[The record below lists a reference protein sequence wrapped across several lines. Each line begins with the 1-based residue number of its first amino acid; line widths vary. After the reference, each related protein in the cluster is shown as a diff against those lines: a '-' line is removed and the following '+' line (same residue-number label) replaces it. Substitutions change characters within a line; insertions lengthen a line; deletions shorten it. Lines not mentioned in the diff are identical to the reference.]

1 VKAVI
6 LAGGKG
12 TRLRPYTT
20 HFPKPLMPLGDKP
33 IIEIVIKQLKLADIE
48 EIIVTTGHLS
58 EMFHA
63 LLNDGK
69 KLGVK
74 IKYSVEDKPMG
85 TAGPLSILRNDLRE
99 DFFVVNGDVLCDLNF
114 LKMRDYH
121 LKNGNAATIGVA
133 ERSVF
138 VDFGL
143 VHLDNLNCFSE
154 WEEKPTIKYLVSMG
168 IYVLSPDSLNL
179 LPDNEFFNIPDLI
192 QKLHHNKKKV
202 MGFTH
207 RGMWLDIG
215 RPDDYENACNIYE
228 TKQDLLNGIFI

>member
-1 VKAVI
+1 MKAVI

-33 IIEIVIKQLKLADIE
+33 IIEIVIKQLKMANIEDI
-48 EIIVTTGHLS
+48 IITTGHLS

-63 LLNDGK
+63 LLDEGQ

-74 IKYSVEDKPMG
+74 IKYSVEDRPLG
-85 TAGPLSILRNDLRE
+85 TAGPLSILRNELQE

-114 LKMRDYH
+114 LKMREFH
-121 LKNGNAATIGVA
+121 WKNGNDATIGVV

-138 VDFGL
+138 IDFGL
-143 VHLDNLNCFSE
+143 VHLDKDKCFSE

-168 IYVLSPDSLNL
+168 IYILSPVALNL
-179 LPDNEFFNIPDLI
+179 LPNNDFFNIPDLI
-192 QKLHHNKKKV
+192 QKLHRHNKKV
-202 MGFTH
+202 MGFIH
-207 RGMWLDIG
+207 KGMWLDIG

-228 TKQDLLNGIFI
+228 TKQGLIYNMMI